1 MTKKSNKEEPAWVE
15 VTPETV
21 TPPADL
27 LRVANLVFDTLRR
40 GRPIF
45 KDPELDTLGSPLS
58 SLGEA
63 LSWDGTHP
71 EREGVLYQDLKP
83 LERLPSREIIDARIN
98 YYMQEWHAG
107 RIDNRY
113 NRPAFLG
120 GALLTID
127 DVSRNTGIPV
137 DELLRETDSREPRFI
152 TDRWYEDFNSDEP
165 PHFYSEQFNPDGTL
179 NGRKANYISYAAE
192 YYDDA
197 DGFFSDVFEP
207 KVILGFVSPVSYVA
221 LSDEHLEA
229 CKKAFS
235 AYMSWD
241 ANRWEDD
248 PLEFDPLEWNDAL
261 FNNWF

>member
-1 MTKKSNKEEPAWVE
+1 MTKKNDKEELTWVE

-27 LRVANLVFDTLRR
+27 LRVAELVFDTLRR
-40 GRPIF
+40 GNPIF

-63 LSWDGTHP
+63 LSWDETRP
-71 EREGVLYQDLKP
+71 EWGVLYQNLKP

-98 YYMQEWHAG
+98 YYMQEWQAG
-107 RIDNRY
+107 RIDDRY

-120 GALLTID
+120 GTLLEID

-165 PHFYSEQFNPDGTL
+165 LHFYSEQFNPDGTL
-179 NGRKANYISYAAE
+179 NERKANYISYAAE

-235 AYMSWD
+235 AYMLWD
-241 ANRWEDD
+241 ANRDD
-248 PLEFDPLEWNDAL
+248 DLFGWDDAPFDA
-261 FNNWF
+261 WF

>member
-1 MTKKSNKEEPAWVE
+1 MTKKSDKEELTWVE

-21 TPPADL
+21 TPPTDL
-27 LRVANLVFDTLRR
+27 LRVAELVFDTLRR
-40 GRPIF
+40 GNPIF

-63 LSWDGTHP
+63 LSWDETRP
-71 EREGVLYQDLKP
+71 EWGVLYQNLKP
-83 LERLPSREIIDARIN
+83 LERLPRREIIDARIN
-98 YYMQEWHAG
+98 YYMQEWQAG
-107 RIDNRY
+107 RIDDRY

-120 GALLTID
+120 GTLLEID

-165 PHFYSEQFNPDGTL
+165 LHFYSEQFNPDGTL
-179 NGRKANYISYAAE
+179 NERKANYISYAAE

-207 KVILGFVSPVSYVA
+207 KVILGFVSPVFYVA

-235 AYMSWD
+235 AYMLWD
-241 ANRWEDD
+241 ANRDD
-248 PLEFDPLEWNDAL
+248 DLFGWDDAPL
-261 FNNWF
+261 

>member
-1 MTKKSNKEEPAWVE
+1 MTKKSDKEELTWVE

-21 TPPADL
+21 TPPTDL
-27 LRVANLVFDTLRR
+27 LRVAELVFDTLRR
-40 GRPIF
+40 GNPIF

-63 LSWDGTHP
+63 LSWDETRP
-71 EREGVLYQDLKP
+71 EWGVLYQNLKP
-83 LERLPSREIIDARIN
+83 LERLPRREIIDARIN
-98 YYMQEWHAG
+98 YYMQEWQAG
-107 RIDNRY
+107 RIDDRY

-120 GALLTID
+120 GTLLEID

-165 PHFYSEQFNPDGTL
+165 LHFYSEQFNPDGTL
-179 NGRKANYISYAAE
+179 NERKANYISYAAE

-207 KVILGFVSPVSYVA
+207 KVILGFVSPVAYVA

-235 AYMSWD
+235 AYMLWD
-241 ANRWEDD
+241 ANRDD
-248 PLEFDPLEWNDAL
+248 DLFGWDDAPFDV
-261 FNNWF
+261 WF

>member
-1 MTKKSNKEEPAWVE
+1 MTKKSDKEELTWVE

-21 TPPADL
+21 TPPTDL
-27 LRVANLVFDTLRR
+27 LRVAELVFDTLRR
-40 GRPIF
+40 GNPIF

-63 LSWDGTHP
+63 LSWDETRP
-71 EREGVLYQDLKP
+71 EWGGLYQNLKP
-83 LERLPSREIIDARIN
+83 LERLPRREIIDARIN
-98 YYMQEWHAG
+98 YYMQELQAG
-107 RIDNRY
+107 RIDDRY

-120 GALLTID
+120 GTLLEID

-165 PHFYSEQFNPDGTL
+165 LHFYSEQFNPDGTL
-179 NGRKANYISYAAE
+179 NERKANYISYAAE

-207 KVILGFVSPVSYVA
+207 KVILGFVSPISYVA

-235 AYMSWD
+235 AYMLWD
-241 ANRWEDD
+241 ANRDD
-248 PLEFDPLEWNDAL
+248 DLFGWDDAPFDA
-261 FNNWF
+261 WF